1 MIFKKCRSAADRPFR
16 SDSNPKIALIP
27 SAVITTQGERLF
39 PVAASHGA
47 FLAAASR
54 EILSL

>member
-16 SDSNPKIALIP
+16 GDSNPKIALIP

-54 EILSL
+54 EIL